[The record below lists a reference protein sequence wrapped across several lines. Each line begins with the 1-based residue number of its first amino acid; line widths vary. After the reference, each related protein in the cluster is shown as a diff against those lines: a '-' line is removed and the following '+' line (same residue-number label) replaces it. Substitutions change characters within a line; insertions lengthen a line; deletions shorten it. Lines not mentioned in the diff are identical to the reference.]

1 MNAASRRGL
10 VFSIIL
16 HLGVL
21 LAFGFFYLFKTHT
34 NKKIVK
40 HTFKLQTIPRDL
52 EKIKLVA
59 KVENKIVPEKIIKP
73 KNENQIKEKVP
84 VKEKIKEEPKTVIS
98 KKTTISYKEFESKQK
113 PVKKKEVKTV
123 AQIVEIPK
131 LNKKIENELEKKLLS
146 IKDISPSDLIDYENY
161 LYGMVDAAWDC
172 PKKFEGYKNGACF
185 VFEVDVSG
193 RIVKV
198 KMLQTSGSKLFDDS
212 IQEAFQKIVKVRPN
226 PLGKATEFQL
236 TFSKK

>member
-1 MNAASRRGL
+1 MNTASRRGL
-10 VFSIIL
+10 IFSIIL
-16 HLGVL
+16 HCVVI
-21 LAFGFFYLFKTHT
+21 LAWGAFYLFKTHS
-34 NKKIVK
+34 NRKIVK

-52 EKIKLVA
+52 EKSKLVA
-59 KVENKIVPEKIIKP
+59 KLENKVVPEKIIKP
-73 KNENQIKEKVP
+73 KNENPIKEKINP
-84 VKEKIKEEPKTVIS
+84 EPKTVKP

-123 AQIVEIPK
+123 AQIIEIPK
-131 LNKKIENELEKKLLS
+131 LNKKIENELERKLLS
-146 IKDISPSDLIDYENY
+146 IQDIKPDDLIDYENY
-161 LYGMVDAAWDC
+161 LYGMVDGAWDC

-212 IQEAFQKIVKVRPN
+212 IQEAFRKIAKVRPN
-226 PLGKATEFQL
+226 PLGKTAEFQL
-236 TFSKK
+236 TFTKK